1 MSANFFIM
9 DFFMLFQSYTDRYFI
24 HKKILST
31 ANFRAY
37 IFILFFLLL
46 SGCATNQNQLIDKTM
61 DVEFLNQSFTLSGSI
76 SIKSEAGNFIGSY
89 NLKNGLVESFQ
100 VIDIFGREVFLAEP
114 TINIELISQLDKTSL
129 EIYRYFQE
137 WGGLSSILLAIDD
150 VESVK
155 SKLNISITYEGT
167 RIIHSYTIPRTI
179 RVIGNGY
186 ELKFTIK
193 NLKLR

>member
-1 MSANFFIM
+1 
-9 DFFMLFQSYTDRYFI
+9 
-24 HKKILST
+24 
-31 ANFRAY
+31 
-37 IFILFFLLL
+37 
-46 SGCATNQNQLIDKTM
+46 M